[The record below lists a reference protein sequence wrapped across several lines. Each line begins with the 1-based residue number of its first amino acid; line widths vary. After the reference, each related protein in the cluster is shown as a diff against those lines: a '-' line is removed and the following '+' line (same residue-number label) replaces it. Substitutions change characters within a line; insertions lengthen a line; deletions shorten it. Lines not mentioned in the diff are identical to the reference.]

1 MGMGMRSEACGNAE
15 CGTRESRKNY
25 AFILHSSFFIA
36 PIGLRTLL
44 HLITLAILF
53 WPSVMWSQGDIGD
66 SKVGLTASLDRE
78 SAKLGSI
85 VVLTL
90 DYLLPEGGRLPEEVE
105 IKGLQDLTIVGREV
119 EPDQIRIKLMVDRLG
134 SWESGPLLLSYLDE
148 QGQEETLK
156 ADPVS
161 LTVLSNLGEKPEEAQ
176 LRSIQGIINTKVL
189 WLTYVAWGAGL
200 LCVLVAI
207 AGFLWWRKRR
217 DIKSVSAEVVDPPH
231 VRARREIEELE
242 AQRLFE
248 KGYVKGFYFRF
259 SEILRQYLASLR
271 GFPAAEFTT
280 QEIAL
285 CISREEDRR
294 LLSLLRD
301 ADLVKFADAV
311 PASCKKEDEVK
322 AALSY
327 IRETSE
333 NGKDEHRT
341 SNHALAWVNGKNE
354 KKMNIE
360 HRMVN
365 GKK

>member
-1 MGMGMRSEACGNAE
+1 MGMGMRSQACGNAE
-15 CGTRESRKNY
+15 HETRESRKNY

-36 PIGLRTLL
+36 PIGLRTLP
-44 HLITLAILF
+44 HLILLAILF

-78 SAKLGSI
+78 SARLGSI

-90 DYLLPEGGRLPEEVE
+90 GYRLPEGGRLPEEVE

-119 EPDQIRIKLMVDRLG
+119 EPDQIRLKLMVDRLG

-176 LRSIQGIINTKVL
+176 LRPIQGIINTKVL
-189 WLTYVAWGAGL
+189 WLKYVAWGAGL

-333 NGKDEHRT
+333 NDEK
-341 SNHALAWVNGKNE
+341 SKLKAEG
-354 KKMNIE
+354 
-360 HRMVN
+360 
-365 GKK
+365 